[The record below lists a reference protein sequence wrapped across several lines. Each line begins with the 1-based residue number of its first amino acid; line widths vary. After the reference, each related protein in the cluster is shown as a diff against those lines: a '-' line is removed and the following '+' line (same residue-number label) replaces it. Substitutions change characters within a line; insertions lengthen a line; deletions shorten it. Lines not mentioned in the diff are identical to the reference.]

1 MEFPTETLM
10 GVCTL
15 CTVYIYRI
23 YIENGI
29 SFWRSHALRFSFG
42 WGFFGFKEWSRFW
55 EEDVVYV
62 RPPWGSQAPLMRGK
76 PTYDKQ
82 DSKIA
87 KPMKPM
93 TNRIVKYLSKV

>member
-10 GVCTL
+10 SVCTL
-15 CTVYIYRI
+15 CTVDIHIYRI

-76 PTYDKQ
+76 P
-82 DSKIA
+82 
-87 KPMKPM
+87 M
-93 TNRIVKYLSKV
+93 TSRIVKIASIGVADFPAGFF